1 MMRRTIAKPLKPFMP
16 FTNANANNRNTAT
29 EKAPRLIK
37 KYPNRRLYDT
47 KTSAYITLDDVRG
60 FVTSGEKF
68 QVIDAKSEE
77 NLTRSILLQIILE
90 AEAGGAPMFTE
101 EALSD
106 MIRFYGNAFQGAMG
120 PFLEKNIRAFLD
132 MQTTL
137 QEQNRSLFS
146 GKGYNPDAWAQ
157 LLNTQNPAMQAMMG
171 TYVEQSKAVFSQ
183 MQEAMQAQS
192 RAMFGGFGLGD
203 LPKR

>member
-1 MMRRTIAKPLKPFMP
+1 MP
-16 FTNANANNRNTAT
+16 MPYQSTPA

-60 FVTSGEKF
+60 FVTNGEKF
-68 QVIDAKSEE
+68 QVLDAKSEE

-101 EALSD
+101 EALAN

-120 PFLEKNIRAFLD
+120 PFLEQNIASFLS
-132 MQTTL
+132 MQTKL
-137 QEQNRSLFS
+137 QEQNRALFT

-157 LLNTQNPAMQAMMG
+157 MMNTQNPAMQAMMG
-171 TYVEQSKAVFSQ
+171 SYMEQSKNVFTQ

-192 RAMFGGFGLGD
+192 RAMFGGFGLGETG
-203 LPKR
+203 KR

>member
-1 MMRRTIAKPLKPFMP
+1 MTYP
-16 FTNANANNRNTAT
+16 NSYSTAPDKT
-29 EKAPRLIK
+29 PRLIK

-47 KTSAYITLDDVRG
+47 KTSSYITLDDVRG
-60 FVTSGEKF
+60 LVANGDKF
-68 QVIDAKSEE
+68 QVLDAKTEE

-101 EALSD
+101 EALCY

-120 PFLEKNIRAFLD
+120 PFLEQNIRAFLD
-132 MQTTL
+132 MQTKL
-137 QEQNRSLFS
+137 QEQNRAMFT

-157 LLNTQNPAMQAMMG
+157 LINNQNPAMQAMMG
-171 TYVEQSKAVFSQ
+171 SYLEQSKTVFAQ

-192 RAMFGGFGLGD
+192 RAMFGGFGLAD
-203 LPKR
+203 IAKR